1 MTSFRATDPRHYI
14 ADYEVATDAFLAVD
28 VDEALLARAPFLD
41 RRLEVD
47 WNGAIRVNAATVP
60 APQVAPPAFVFHT
73 AFCCS
78 TLLARALDAPPR
90 VVALKE
96 PLALMS
102 LSQASLDDAFAR
114 ERLDD
119 RLHRALALLAR
130 PWSDGGRVLV
140 KPTNLVNRLLPRIL
154 AVAPTARAV
163 LLHSSLREFLVSCCK
178 KLPQAET
185 RIRWMANHLLP
196 GSPLARTLGVDPAQP
211 FNFVE
216 ACVLTWYAQMELFG
230 MALARDGGQ
239 RLASLDMD
247 ALLAEPARTV
257 AAAARWL
264 GLDAALDGVDERVAR
279 EFSRHAKATD
289 EPFDPAAR
297 ASEKARVLARWGDL
311 IDQAEA
317 WARQAVEPAAQMP
330 WQWHALAVADGGRS
344 RPVGSYDAIRSPQA
358 PRCAWHAPSATPAP
372 RRRAGTRAARPRAR
386 ARRSRRGTPRS
397 AGIPAAS
404 PRRRPRAAR
413 RARPCRGSARRD

>member
-1 MTSFRATDPRHYI
+1 MSSFRTDDPRHYI
-14 ADYEVATDAFLAVD
+14 ADYDAAADAFLAVA

-47 WNGAIRVNAATVP
+47 WERALRVPAATVDAP
-60 APQVAPPAFVFHT
+60 AVAPPAFIFHT

-78 TLLARALDAPPR
+78 TLLARALDATPR

-102 LSQASLDDAFAR
+102 LSAASLDAAFAR

-119 RLHRALALLAR
+119 RLRRALALLAR
-130 PWSDGGRVLV
+130 PWSEGGRVLI
-140 KPTNLVNRLLPRIL
+140 KPTNLVNRLLPRTL
-154 AVAPTARAV
+154 EVAPGARAV
-163 LLHSSLREFLVSCCK
+163 LLYSSLREFLVSCCK

-196 GSPLARTLGVDPAQP
+196 GSPLAHALGVDPLQP

-230 MALARDGGQ
+230 IALARDGGA
-239 RLASLDMD
+239 RLATLDMD
-247 ALLAEPARTV
+247 VLLAEPARTV
-257 AAAARWL
+257 AHAARWL
-264 GLDAALDGVDERVAR
+264 GLDASLDGLDARVAA

-289 EPFDPAAR
+289 QPFDPAAR
-297 ASEKARVLARWGDL
+297 AAEKARVLARYGQL

-317 WARQAVEPAAQMP
+317 WAKQVVAPAAQLP
-330 WQWHALAVADGGRS
+330 RQWHALAS
-344 RPVGSYDAIRSPQA
+344 
-358 PRCAWHAPSATPAP
+358 
-372 RRRAGTRAARPRAR
+372 
-386 ARRSRRGTPRS
+386 
-397 AGIPAAS
+397 
-404 PRRRPRAAR
+404 
-413 RARPCRGSARRD
+413 

>member
-1 MTSFRATDPRHYI
+1 MPAFRAADPRHYI
-14 ADYEVATDAFLAVD
+14 ADYDVAADAFLAVD
-28 VDEALLARAPFLD
+28 VDDAMLARAPFLD

-47 WNGAIRVNAATVP
+47 WDGALRVP
-60 APQVAPPAFVFHT
+60 AGAADAAAAAPPAFVFHT

-78 TLLARALDAPPR
+78 TLLARALDAAPR

-102 LSQASLDDAFAR
+102 LSQASLDPAFAR

-119 RLHRALALLAR
+119 RLRRALTLLAR
-130 PWSDGGRVLV
+130 PWTGDGRVLV
-140 KPTNLVNRLLPRIL
+140 KPTNLVNRLLPRTL
-154 AVAPTARAV
+154 AVAPDARAV
-163 LLHSSLREFLVSCCK
+163 LLYSSLREFLVSCCK

-196 GSPLARTLGVDPAQP
+196 GAPLAHALGIDPAHP

-230 MALARDGGQ
+230 MALARDGGR

-247 ALLAEPARTV
+247 VLLAEPARTV

-264 GLDAALDGVDERVAR
+264 GLDAALDGLDERVGR

-289 EPFDPAAR
+289 EPFDPATR
-297 ASEKARVLARWGDL
+297 AAEKDRVLARWGGL

-317 WARQAVEPAAQMP
+317 WARQAVEPAARMP
-330 WQWHALAVADGGRS
+330 RQWHALAA
-344 RPVGSYDAIRSPQA
+344 
-358 PRCAWHAPSATPAP
+358 
-372 RRRAGTRAARPRAR
+372 
-386 ARRSRRGTPRS
+386 
-397 AGIPAAS
+397 
-404 PRRRPRAAR
+404 
-413 RARPCRGSARRD
+413 